1 MNDLER
7 IIIWALNKHLKIPY
21 ENLVHFNCILV
32 IPDTSIK
39 THIRYLINML
49 FLQLGFKA
57 LFIHQESVM
66 AAYAMALPTACV
78 VDIGAT

>member
-1 MNDLER
+1 
-7 IIIWALNKHLKIPY
+7 
-21 ENLVHFNCILV
+21 
-32 IPDTSIK
+32 
-39 THIRYLINML
+39 ML